1 MELYE
6 IAAYKNYRAGRGG
19 TEKLKTVFIFSDNEV
34 VDETF
39 LEDIQN
45 MLNAGIVPNIY
56 PPDELARVRDEMKM
70 CYKQFCLKN
79 G

>member
-1 MELYE
+1 MDLYE
-6 IAAYKNYRAGRGG
+6 LAAYRGWRAGKGG
-19 TEKLKTVFIFSDNEV
+19 AEKLKTVFIFADNDV

-56 PPDELARVRDEMKM
+56 PPDELARVRDEMKTP
-70 CYKQFCLKN
+70 YKQWCQK
-79 G
+79 